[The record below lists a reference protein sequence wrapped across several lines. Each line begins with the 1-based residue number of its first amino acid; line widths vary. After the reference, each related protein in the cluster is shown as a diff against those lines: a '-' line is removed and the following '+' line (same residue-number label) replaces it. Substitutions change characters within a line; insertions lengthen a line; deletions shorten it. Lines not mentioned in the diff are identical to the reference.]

1 MRSWR
6 IAPHRPTLSVRLRV
20 LLVATFVAAFVG
32 AGRLSAQVVSGRIY
46 DSVAKAPLARATV
59 QLIPASTGSAPA
71 EATSDSLGKFAF
83 SNVTPG
89 AYTLGFYH
97 AVLDSL
103 GIDPPFV
110 RLQVAGQPVHADLAV
125 PGPTQILTAICGQRP
140 PKDSG
145 GVVIGHLYDAA
156 TRLPVRAGQVS
167 AEWYSVKLIDGKLAA
182 ANPRGTATTTSAGW
196 FAICGVPRDDD
207 VVVEGAR
214 GGDTTGVLQVHVP
227 SNGIAEQAL
236 FVDRTETVSVAAR
249 DSAGAPDATRPP
261 QIVHRGSA
269 RASGIVT
276 DGATGR
282 PLAGAQ
288 VTVAGAALTEP
299 TDAQG
304 KFNITH
310 APGGTQILQIR
321 AVGYLPERR
330 TIELFGDATTTLDIR
345 LTNLRVV
352 LDTMR
357 VTASRVYLRDAN
369 GFERRRHRGAGAT
382 FFDSADVARANVFA
396 TSRMLERVNGVR
408 LSGTGATAHVFMMNA
423 NLYCEPTIFIDGV
436 SLPDFT
442 AGDLDAAVSTEEI
455 IGMEVYTSAAMAPVQ
470 YKGVSSDARNGRGCG
485 SILVWTTRSR

>member
-1 MRSWR
+1 MMAHRATSTGHPVRS
-6 IAPHRPTLSVRLRV
+6 RL
-20 LLVATFVAAFVG
+20 LLLAGFCIG
-32 AGRLSAQVVSGRIY
+32 GRLSAQAISGRIY
-46 DSVAKAPLARATV
+46 DSVAKAPLTGATV
-59 QLIPASTGSAPA
+59 QLIPATSGTVQPA
-71 EATSDSLGKFAF
+71 EATSDSLGRFAF
-83 SNVTPG
+83 SNVTAG

-103 GIDPPFV
+103 GIDPPFI
-110 RLQVAGQPVHADLAV
+110 RLQVAGQPVRADLAV
-125 PGPTQILTAICGQRP
+125 PGPTQILSAICGKRP
-140 PKDSG
+140 PNDSA

-156 TRLPVRAGQVS
+156 TRQAIKGGRVS
-167 AEWYSVKLIDGKLAA
+167 AEWYDVKVINGTLAA
-182 ANPRGTATTTSAGW
+182 ANPRGTATTTGAGW

-207 VVVEGAR
+207 VVVQGAR
-214 GGDTTGVLQVHVP
+214 GDDTSAALQVHIP
-227 SNGIAEQAL
+227 SNGIAQRAL
-236 FVDRTETVSVAAR
+236 FIDKTELVSVAAR
-249 DSAGAPDATRPP
+249 DSAGAPDTTHPP
-261 QIVHRGSA
+261 QLVRRGSA
-269 RASGIVT
+269 RAVGIVT

-282 PLAGAQ
+282 PLVNAQ
-288 VTVAGAALTEP
+288 VSIAGAALTEA

-304 KFNITH
+304 KFNIAR

-330 TIELFGDATTTLDIR
+330 TVELFRDTAVSFDIR
-345 LTNLRVV
+345 LTNLRIV

-382 FFDSADVARANVFA
+382 FFDSADVARANVFT

-408 LSGTGATAHVFMMNA
+408 LSGTGATARVFMMNA
-423 NLYCEPTIFIDGV
+423 GAYCEPTIFIDGV

-455 IGMEVYTSAAMAPVQ
+455 IGMEIYTSGARAPVQ
-470 YKGVSSDARNGRGCG
+470 YKGVSSDSRAGRGCG

>member
-1 MRSWR
+1 MMARR
-6 IAPHRPTLSVRLRV
+6 ATPTGHFVRFRLLLIAAL
-20 LLVATFVAAFVG
+20 AA

-46 DSVAKAPLARATV
+46 DSVAKAPLPGATV
-59 QLIPASTGSAPA
+59 QLVPGNPGAVQPA
-71 EATSDSLGKFAF
+71 EATSDSLGRFAF

-89 AYTLGFYH
+89 SYTLGFYH

-103 GIDPPFV
+103 GIDPPFIRIRV
-110 RLQVAGQPVHADLAV
+110 SDQPVRTDLAV
-125 PGPTQILTAICGQRP
+125 PGPTQILSAICGPRP
-140 PKDSG
+140 PKDSA

-156 TRLPVRAGQVS
+156 TRQAIKGGQVS
-167 AEWYSVKLIDGKLAA
+167 AEWYSVKLIDGKLVA

-207 VVVEGAR
+207 VVVLGVR
-214 GGDTTGVLQVHVP
+214 GDDTTGALHVHIP
-227 SNGIAEQAL
+227 TNGIAQRAL
-236 FVDRTETVSVAAR
+236 FVDKTEIVSVAAR
-249 DSAGAPDATRPP
+249 DSTGALDAARTPRL
-261 QIVHRGSA
+261 VHRGSA
-269 RASGIVT
+269 RAIGVVT
-276 DGATGR
+276 DGASGR

-288 VTVAGAALTEP
+288 VSIAEAALTEA

-304 KFNITH
+304 KFNIAH

-330 TIELFGDATTTLDIR
+330 TVELFGDTTVSFDIR
-345 LTNLRVV
+345 LTNLRIV

-369 GFERRRHRGAGAT
+369 GFQRRRHRGADAT

-396 TSRMLERVNGVR
+396 TSRMLERVSGVR
-408 LSGTGATAHVFMMNA
+408 LSGTGATARVFMMNA
-423 NLYCEPTIFIDGV
+423 NTYCEPTIFIDGV

-442 AGDLDAAVSTEEI
+442 VGDLDASVSTEEI
-455 IGMEVYTSAAMAPVQ
+455 IGMEVYTSAAAAPVQ
-470 YKGVSSDARNGRGCG
+470 YKGVSSDLRAGRGCG